1 MRWSLYSCARLLR
14 WRPALATHQNPT
26 RFAQLAGGDKRQ
38 RKIEPAG
45 HINQLL
51 KLNPNYSTATEESH
65 NHLME
70 DQDFLKR
77 FLDALRQAGL
87 PEIQTGA

>member
-1 MRWSLYSCARLLR
+1 
-14 WRPALATHQNPT
+14 
-26 RFAQLAGGDKRQ
+26 
-38 RKIEPAG
+38 
-45 HINQLL
+45 
-51 KLNPNYSTATEESH
+51 
-65 NHLME
+65 ME

>member
-1 MRWSLYSCARLLR
+1 
-14 WRPALATHQNPT
+14 
-26 RFAQLAGGDKRQ
+26 
-38 RKIEPAG
+38 
-45 HINQLL
+45 L
-51 KLNPNYSTATEESH
+51 KLNPNYSTATEEPH

-87 PEIQTGA
+87 PEKQTGA